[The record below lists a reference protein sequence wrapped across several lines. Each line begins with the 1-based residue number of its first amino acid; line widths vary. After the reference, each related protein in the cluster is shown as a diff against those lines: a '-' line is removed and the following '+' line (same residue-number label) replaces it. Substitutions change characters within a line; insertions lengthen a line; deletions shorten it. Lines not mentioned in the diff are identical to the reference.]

1 MSLLIILGQI
11 MVLPAIVAML
21 AEPRA
26 AIALCQSAGRRSLPC
41 HDFAVQLTMT
51 HGVVRRG

>member
-21 AEPRA
+21 ADTFGMFSRKGTA
-26 AIALCQSAGRRSLPC
+26 S
-41 HDFAVQLTMT
+41 
-51 HGVVRRG
+51 